1 MQKYA
6 DIFSYLEFTFFSVQ
20 NINFRIEFGAVLNCD
35 MDMIQGANRSIHM
48 LRFKAVHNLILEWP
62 VAMVFATFNIQLIS
76 IVWKFNS
83 QGYNRKITSCQQS
96 LLFHDFRMK

>member
-1 MQKYA
+1 
-6 DIFSYLEFTFFSVQ
+6 
-20 NINFRIEFGAVLNCD
+20 

-48 LRFKAVHNLILEWP
+48 LRFKAVQNLILEWP
-62 VAMVFATFNIQLIS
+62 VVFATFNIQLKS

-96 LLFHDFRMK
+96 LLFHRPDFRMK